1 MPSIDR
7 KLFERGLRVA
17 DSQMFH
23 EDKIWSRYSDDKVNI
38 GETLAKVI
46 RTLNKSFPLDKEI
59 TALSIGSSNEPQ
71 FRILETF
78 CRGGLYLLDIEKE
91 ALDIVQ
97 ERIHRQLATHV
108 KTILADYDKCFFDCR
123 NCSTSLNRCLDG
135 NKMNL
140 IALHHSMYY
149 CRESEWHKLFS
160 NLYRQVLA
168 PTGVI
173 HAVLMASNTKDRQ
186 TTTWLYNHFVG
197 KFFGL
202 RNDQDL
208 HKFKGGL
215 EKDALYKK
223 AQILYKKSRVH
234 FFVDDFEQFM
244 AVIWMILLY
253 PNVHHYGLKQ
263 REEITEFIYKNFWR
277 KKRPL
282 CQIQDHLAVYR
293 GIASKGLL

>member
-23 EDKIWSRYSDDKVNI
+23 EDKIWSRYSDDKVDI
-38 GETLAKVI
+38 GETLAKII
-46 RTLNKSFPLDKEI
+46 RTLNKSFPLYKRI
-59 TALSIGSSNEPQ
+59 AALSIGSSNEPQ

-97 ERIHRQLATHV
+97 ERIRRQRTTHV
-108 KTILADYDKCFFDCR
+108 KTILADYDKCFFDCG

-135 NKMNL
+135 NRINL

-149 CRESEWHKLFS
+149 CREGEWHKLFS

-168 PTGVI
+168 PVGVI
-173 HAVLMASNTKDRQ
+173 HAVLMASDALDRQ

-202 RNDQDL
+202 RNGQDL
-208 HKFKGGL
+208 HKFKGEL
-215 EKDALYKK
+215 KKCALYNK

-244 AVIWMILLY
+244 AVVWMILLY
-253 PNVHHYGLKQ
+253 PNVHHYSLKQ
-263 REEITEFIYKNFWR
+263 REEITEFIYKSFWR

-293 GIASKGLL
+293 GIAFKGLL

>member
-1 MPSIDR
+1 MPPID
-7 KLFERGLRVA
+7 KKIFERGLRVA

-23 EDKIWSRYSDDKVNI
+23 EDKIWSRYSNDKVDI

-46 RTLNKSFPLDKEI
+46 RTLNKTFPLNKQI

-97 ERIHRQLATHV
+97 ERIHRQRTTHV
-108 KTILADYDKCFFDCR
+108 KTILADYDRCFFDCKS
-123 NCSTSLNRCLDG
+123 CSASLRKCLDG
-135 NKMNL
+135 NRMNL

-149 CRESEWHKLFS
+149 CRQDQWYKLFG
-160 NLYRQVLA
+160 NLFRQVLA
-168 PTGVI
+168 PVGAI
-173 HAVLMASNTKDRQ
+173 HAVLMAGNTADRQ

-202 RNDQDL
+202 RNNQDL
-208 HKFKGGL
+208 HKFKSEL
-215 EKDALYKK
+215 QEDHLYRKT
-223 AQILYKKSRVH
+223 QIIYKKSRVY
-234 FFVDDFEQFM
+234 FFVDDFVQFM
-244 AVIWMILLY
+244 AVVWMILLY
-253 PNVHHYGLKQ
+253 PNVHQYTLRQ
-263 REEITEFIYKNFWR
+263 REEITEFIYKNFWS

-282 CQIQDHLAVYR
+282 TQIQDHLAVYR
-293 GIASKGLL
+293 G

>member
-1 MPSIDR
+1 MSSID
-7 KLFERGLRVA
+7 KKMFERGLRAA
-17 DSQMFH
+17 DSATFS
-23 EDKIWSRYSDDKVNI
+23 EDKIWSRYSNDKVDI

-46 RTLNKSFPLDKEI
+46 RTLNKAFPLDRKI

-97 ERIHRQLATHV
+97 ERIHRQLTTHV

-123 NCSTSLNRCLDG
+123 NCSASLRKCLRQ

-149 CRESEWHKLFS
+149 CLEEAWHKLFD

-168 PTGVI
+168 PEGAI
-173 HAVLMASNTKDRQ
+173 HAVLMACATKEKY
-186 TTTWLYNHFVG
+186 TTSWLYNHFVG

-202 RNDQDL
+202 QNEQDL
-208 HKFKGGL
+208 QKFKREI
-215 EKDALYKK
+215 EKAPLYKK
-223 AQILYKKSRVH
+223 AQILFKKSRVH
-234 FFVDDFEQFM
+234 FFVDDFGQFM
-244 AVIWMILLY
+244 AVAWMILLY
-253 PNVHHYGLKQ
+253 PGVHKYSLKQ
-263 REEITEFIYKNFWR
+263 REEIAEFIYKHYWL
-277 KKRPL
+277 KKRPIW
-282 CQIQDHLAVYR
+282 QIQDHLVIYR
-293 GIASKGLL
+293 GIGSNGLI